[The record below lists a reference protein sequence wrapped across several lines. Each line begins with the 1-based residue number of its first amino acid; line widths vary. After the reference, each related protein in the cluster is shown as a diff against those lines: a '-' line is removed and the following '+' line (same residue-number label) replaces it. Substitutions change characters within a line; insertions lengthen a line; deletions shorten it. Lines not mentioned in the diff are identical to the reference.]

1 MQDVELFLSLAEIA
15 GIFVGFG
22 ALIAIRGGDR
32 GDVYDVTG
40 VGMIVWLAIVVVVL
54 ALVPVV
60 VSRFGVGGHELW
72 LACSLCA
79 LVLFWVG
86 DEVFIRIFPERRAY
100 MAAQPLRARW
110 RMELAATVFTVPMTI
125 GLVVVVLGLLPEHEA
140 ALYLLAVVLMLFMDA
155 WLLLLVVT
163 RAFRPRT
170 APGASDGPSQPA

>member
-72 LACSLCA
+72 LACGLCA

-86 DEVFIRIFPERRAY
+86 DEV

>member
-32 GDVYDVTG
+32 GDVYDLTG

-60 VSRFGVGGHELW
+60 MGRFGVGGHELW
-72 LACSLCA
+72 LTCSLCA
-79 LVLFWVG
+79 LVLFWAG

-100 MAAQPLRARW
+100 MAAQPLGARW
-110 RMELAATVFTVPMTI
+110 RMEVTGAVFWVPMTI
-125 GLVVVVLGLLPEHEA
+125 ALVVVVLGLLPEHEA
-140 ALYLLAVVLMLFMDA
+140 ALYLGSIVLVLFMDA

-163 RAFRPRT
+163 RAFRPRI
-170 APGASDGPSQPA
+170 APGAADGPSEPA